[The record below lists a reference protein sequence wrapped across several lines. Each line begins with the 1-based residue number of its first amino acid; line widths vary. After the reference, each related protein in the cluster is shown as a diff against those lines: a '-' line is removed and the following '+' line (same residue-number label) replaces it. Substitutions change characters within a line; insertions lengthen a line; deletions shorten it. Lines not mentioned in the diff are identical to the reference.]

1 MELVNNFKVEGKATP
16 VLIEQFTNLD
26 NKTQRSMIAAANA
39 VGRKDYGYQQS
50 EDLIKAGR
58 EINLWKGILSC
69 TRNGM
74 EWTKS
79 IE

>member
-39 VGRKDYGYQQS
+39 
-50 EDLIKAGR
+50 E
-58 EINLWKGILSC
+58 EIESHHE
-69 TRNGM
+69 TRVQTNNVHIN
-74 EWTKS
+74 TK
-79 IE
+79 